1 MANLK
6 AIRQR
11 IKSVQATQK
20 ITRAMR
26 MVAAAKVRRAQAR
39 NQAARPF
46 TKAVVEMLSAAVN
59 EINTVDLFGL
69 PLLYARPVKKVALI
83 VLSSDRGLC
92 GSYNTNVFREALS
105 RIQELEAEGK
115 QPALI
120 LIGLKAAAFFKS
132 LKIEKLKT
140 YTLLPAI
147 PTVEEAKLIS
157 EQASELFVNGS
168 VDAIELVG
176 THFISLLRSKVT
188 RVPYLP
194 ATVTNL
200 KSDLDELN
208 TEISAEKSNADQ
220 SVNKKRITPI
230 RLFEPSIL
238 EVMSQQLIPKYLEN
252 VIYQALLEASA
263 SELAARMNAMTNA
276 SNNARD
282 LISSLTLIYNKARQ
296 TGITQDLL
304 EIVGGAEAL
313 KG

>member
-6 AIRQR
+6 VIRQR

-39 NQAARPF
+39 VQAARPF
-46 TKAVVEMLSAAVN
+46 TAAVVKMLAEAMK
-59 EINTVDLFGL
+59 EINPIDLYGL
-69 PLLYARPVKKVALI
+69 PLVHSRPVKKVALI

-92 GSYNTNVFREALS
+92 GSYNTNVFREVLS
-105 RIQELEAEGK
+105 RMQSLEAEGK
-115 QPALI
+115 TVALI
-120 LIGLKAAAFFKS
+120 LVGMKAAAFFRHVKA
-132 LKIEKLKT
+132 EKLKT

-147 PTVEEAKLIS
+147 PTVEEAKLIA
-157 EQASELFVNGS
+157 EQASGLFTTEA
-168 VDAIELVG
+168 VDAVELIG
-176 THFISLLRSKVT
+176 TKFISMLRSKIE
-188 RVPYLP
+188 RINYLP
-194 ATVTNL
+194 TTITNISSEAVEL
-200 KSDLDELN
+200 IPALN
-208 TEISAEKSNADQ
+208 TTSQPQPGMI
-220 SVNKKRITPI
+220 PL
-230 RLFEPSIL
+230 RLFEPSIMEL
-238 EVMSQQLIPKYLEN
+238 MTKELLPKYLQN

-282 LISSLTLIYNKARQ
+282 LISSLTLVYNKARQ
-296 TGITQDLL
+296 SGITQDLL